1 MTTSFRKPFKVIK
14 REMGYWQEGV
24 YHPSDNVGIEQQV
37 MATVQQP
44 STGDMMKIE
53 MMPWGKRAARYI
65 KIYTDT
71 RLRCVN
77 QQIEGMRKTYPGD
90 IFCYDGSQYLL
101 FGESDFTMLSQT
113 RQTQVSHW
121 RYYACELI
129 EGFGMENVA

>member
-1 MTTSFRKPFKVIK
+1 
-14 REMGYWQEGV
+14 MGYWQQGV
-24 YHPSDNVGIEQQV
+24 YHVADNVGIERIV

-53 MMPWGKRAARYI
+53 TMPWGKRAARYI

-71 RLRCVN
+71 RLNCVN
-77 QQIEGMRKTYPGD
+77 QTIDNFRQEHPGD

-101 FGESDFTMLSQT
+101 FGEADFTMLSQT
-113 RQTQVSHW
+113 RPTQVSHW

-129 EGFGMENVA
+129 EGFTMENVA